1 MTAHEREARDLQLRV
16 RGEEPP
22 TERRVGRYPGL
33 STLDIDLNLVRISH
47 GHEARIRPHAEHIA
61 HVDGGGRLREDVPVL
76 DDDERAELIDS
87 GLQGD
92 LAVRP
97 DAHDSVASGRED
109 EGLAWPSHPVRA
121 ATGDRKRE
129 RE

>member
-1 MTAHEREARDLQLRV
+1 
-16 RGEEPP
+16 
-22 TERRVGRYPGL
+22 
-33 STLDIDLNLVRISH
+33 
-47 GHEARIRPHAEHIA
+47 A

-121 ATGDRKRE
+121 ATGDRKRGREVGRVEGIGNDE
-129 RE
+129 RLGVEDMRGDGLRTGVA